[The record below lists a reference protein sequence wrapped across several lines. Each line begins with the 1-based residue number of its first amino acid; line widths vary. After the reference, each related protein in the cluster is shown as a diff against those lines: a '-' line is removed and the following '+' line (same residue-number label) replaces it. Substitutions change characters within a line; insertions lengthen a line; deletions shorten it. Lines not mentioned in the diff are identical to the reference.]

1 MSIRTCRHIEDLTDH
16 DDMFLLLTSHVFS
29 QTRVSITF
37 SVSSCRWWD
46 GGRGCCARRRARK
59 GKLKDESLLASQTD
73 ASKGSYKPRFPSL
86 NSLLRASFFPKF
98 WKISINTNFLKGR
111 AVGYGPLNWTIMV
124 HVSVPRKLQVQP
136 EISKGGIFLKKL
148 WCYIGGEYNEI
159 ICFYQLADV
168 PSVYPFSEWW
178 RSANARNVSFGT
190 LYGTVAN
197 LHYHLI
203 WLKPNCRSIKF
214 VW

>member
-37 SVSSCRWWD
+37 SISSCRWWD

-148 WCYIGGEYNEI
+148 WCYIGGEWLTFRAFTPFQSNDEVLTPETSTLELFMVQWPIYI
-159 ICFYQLADV
+159 II
-168 PSVYPFSEWW
+168 
-178 RSANARNVSFGT
+178 SFDWNQIIA
-190 LYGTVAN
+190 V
-197 LHYHLI
+197 
-203 WLKPNCRSIKF
+203 
-214 VW
+214 